1 MDDIET
7 YEKTDA
13 GASTTTPIQAGNVKK
28 GTIALLKG
36 FPCKVNIKKPSVAF
50 SLLLILKKKS
60 MCIIFKFR
68 SSKFQ
73 PLKLENMVTL
83 KQILLVLT
91 SLPARN
97 TKIFAQHL
105 TIWRRSL
112 LRDKKWIYLTS
123 RTMAS

>member
-50 SLLLILKKKS
+50 SLLLIFKKES
-60 MCIIFKFR
+60 MYIIFKFR
-68 SSKFQ
+68 SSKSQ

-112 LRDKKWIYLTS
+112 LRDKKWICLTS